1 MVQNGDGARWRCH
14 VVVMV
19 WCGDNVGAGRMQ
31 GGRDAD
37 VGGQWCGDNGMGW
50 GWCRLVKAKKT

>member
-31 GGRDAD
+31 GGRDVD
-37 VGGQWCGDNGMGW
+37 VGGQWCGETMVWDGDGAGW
-50 GWCRLVKAKKT
+50 